1 MGLKSISKS
10 TLNIDK
16 NRKNSFKKLK
26 IISESKMFV
35 SDIKNTYWL
44 SKMFMIFNVYVVIE
58 KNVISIVYIK

>member
-35 SDIKNTYWL
+35 SDIKNTY
-44 SKMFMIFNVYVVIE
+44 
-58 KNVISIVYIK
+58 